1 MKKGILWGVLALVL
15 LLSACGSREK
25 PQVLSDEA
33 REAVLAYSEEKTDT
47 LLTGLSEGD
56 YAAFSRDFT
65 ERMKTA
71 MSEANFPDLQL
82 QIIGK
87 IGAYLSREVRSVEQS
102 GEFIAVIYTAK
113 FELDD
118 PVIVR
123 VVFEAAEPHSVT
135 GLWFDSARLRR
146 K

>member
-1 MKKGILWGVLALVL
+1 
-15 LLSACGSREK
+15 
-25 PQVLSDEA
+25 
-33 REAVLAYSEEKTDT
+33 
-47 LLTGLSEGD
+47 
-56 YAAFSRDFT
+56 
-65 ERMKTA
+65 